1 MSLLMVFGC
10 WACSAKTEVNLTLVD
25 FKSFYLGDNLNPP
38 DNEQTHLT
46 DLEEKLVET
55 FVDMPNWVTVYPDKA
70 SLEPIGVL
78 LYDSKGLRYEL
89 YQALDQFVIK
99 VTKSKK
105 SAVYFKVKGDNAAL
119 IQAQLKPLKWAIDTK
134 AILLNSDLLSAN
146 ADLTSS
152 SDQSRFDLTTA
163 QSDQLK
169 TLLKFEDWNA
179 TVKIPFD
186 STPQAE
192 MSIGVTNDMI
202 LMFHA
207 LDSSAEV
214 TVLRLI
220 DGKTKFST
228 YQIPKTTYDAV
239 KAQLKQ
245 WGIEAH
251 PLVKPDLEKV
261 IFTEVKFELVDV
273 PTHVLT
279 SVFFPITEAESQ
291 QAKASLGISGWVR
304 SAINPT
310 LQMIYMTLKDAEG
323 YVYTIGYVDNG
334 YAVQI
339 TKPQDPLYILTY
351 GIQSTPVQIS
361 FAFMPLWEDALAT
374 KAMVDFTPTLLRI
387 VSFDESVPDRDINLT
402 SNQAKALT
410 SLLKL
415 STWAVDP
422 EPYKY
427 AFGWLPKYILK
438 DNKGNSF
445 SIYSYFTQDIM
456 AVVVRD
462 ASTPADE
469 WVWYF
474 TSNSIFTDL
483 STYIQAHYPAP

>member
-1 MSLLMVFGC
+1 MTVGL
-10 WACSAKTEVNLTLVD
+10 WACSAKTEVTLTSVD
-25 FKSFYLGDNLNPP
+25 SKSFYLGDNLNPP

-46 DLEEKLVET
+46 VLEGKLVET
-55 FVDMPNWVTVYPDKA
+55 FVDKSNWVVVSPDKNT
-70 SLEPIGVL
+70 LEPIGVL

-99 VTKSKK
+99 VTEAKK

-119 IQAQLKPLKWAIDTK
+119 IQAQLKPLKRAIDTK

-146 ADLTSS
+146 ADLSSS

-163 QSDQLK
+163 QSVQLK
-169 TLLKFEDWNA
+169 TLLKIENWNA

-186 STPQAE
+186 SAPNAE
-192 MSIGVTNDMI
+192 MSIGVSNDMT
-202 LMFHA
+202 LLFHA
-207 LDSSAEV
+207 LDTMAEV

-220 DGKTKFST
+220 DGKTDLST
-228 YQIPKTTYDAV
+228 YQIPKSTYDDV
-239 KAQLKQ
+239 KAQLTQ

-251 PLVKPDLEKV
+251 PLIKPDLEKV

-279 SVFFPITEAESQ
+279 SAFFPITATESQ

-304 SAINPT
+304 AYFNPAI
-310 LQMIYMTLKDAEG
+310 QMIFMTLKDTEG
-323 YVYTIGYVDNG
+323 YVYTIGYTDNG

-339 TKPQDPLYILTY
+339 TQPQDPLYMMSYI
-351 GIQSTPVQIS
+351 IQSTPAQIS

-374 KAMVDFTPTLLRI
+374 QAMVDFVPTQL
-387 VSFDESVPDRDINLT
+387 SVVTTDGDDDIYPDINL
-402 SNQAKALT
+402 SNSQAKALM

-415 STWAVDP
+415 TTWAIDP
-422 EPYKY
+422 EPFKY
-427 AFGWLPKYILK
+427 AFGWRPSYILK

-445 SIYSYFTQDIM
+445 SIYNYFTQGIM

-462 ASTPADE
+462 ASTPSDE
-469 WVWYF
+469 WLWYF
-474 TSNSIFTDL
+474 TSNSYFTDL
-483 STYIQAHYPAP
+483 DTYIQAHYPAP